1 MADGDL
7 DENEM
12 GPPRPEPKAQT
23 KLLYQE
29 MLDEKAEAR
38 GNKKARR
45 KTKKEKD
52 GDDMED
58 SGPNKFDVS
67 REHRKKSQIGVND
80 L

>member
-38 GNKKARR
+38 GNKKSRR

-58 SGPNKFDVS
+58 SG
-67 REHRKKSQIGVND
+67 
-80 L
+80 